1 MPPTEKI
8 LMMIEKIIL
17 IFISVFTLTAIYQEV
32 VHIFSVGTVKLG
44 DLLLLFL
51 YLEVFGMLALFY
63 KNHKIPIAIPIY
75 IAITALC
82 RVMILEGKALEPIEL
97 IAHAGAI
104 LLLGLAVF
112 LIYKSQEKTVAG
124 SSSESR

>member
-8 LMMIEKIIL
+8 FMMIEKIIL

-32 VHIFSVGTVKLG
+32 FHIFSVGTVKLG

>member
-1 MPPTEKI
+1 MLTNDRI
-8 LMMIEKIIL
+8 FMVIEKIIL
-17 IFISVFTLTAIYQEV
+17 IFIAIFTITAIFQEV
-32 VHIFSVGTVKLG
+32 IHIFSVGTVKLG

-63 KNHKIPIAIPIY
+63 KDHKIPIAIPIY

-97 IAHAGAI
+97 ISHAGAI
-104 LLLGLAVF
+104 LLLGLAVY
-112 LIYKSQEKTVAG
+112 LIYKSQEKNAAD
-124 SSSESR
+124 

>member
-1 MPPTEKI
+1 MLATQKI
-8 LMMIEKIIL
+8 FLVIEKIIL
-17 IFISVFTLTAIYQEV
+17 IFIALFTITAIYQEIL
-32 VHIFSVGTVKLG
+32 HIFSVGSVKLG

-63 KNHKIPIAIPIY
+63 KDHKIPIAIPIY

-82 RVMILEGKALEPIEL
+82 RVMILEGKALDSIEL
-97 IAHAGAI
+97 LAHALAI

-112 LIYKSQEKTVAG
+112 LIYKSQEKKHT
-124 SSSESR
+124 SE

>member
-1 MPPTEKI
+1 MLTNDKI
-8 LMMIEKIIL
+8 FFAIEKIIL
-17 IFISVFTLTAIYQEV
+17 IFIAIFTVTAIYQEI
-32 VHIFSVGTVKLG
+32 VHIFDVGIVKLG

-63 KNHKIPIAIPIY
+63 KDHKIPIAIPIY

-112 LIYKSQEKTVAG
+112 LIYKSQEKNA
-124 SSSESR
+124 SN

>member
-1 MPPTEKI
+1 MV
-8 LMMIEKIIL
+8 IEKIIL
-17 IFISVFTLTAIYQEV
+17 IFIAIFTITAIFQEV
-32 VHIFSVGTVKLG
+32 IHIFSVGTVKLG

-63 KNHKIPIAIPIY
+63 KDHKIPIAIPIY

-97 IAHAGAI
+97 ISHAGAI
-104 LLLGLAVF
+104 LLLGLAVY
-112 LIYKSQEKTVAG
+112 LIYKSQEKNAAD
-124 SSSESR
+124 

>member
-1 MPPTEKI
+1 MLATQKI
-8 LMMIEKIIL
+8 FLVIEKIIL
-17 IFISVFTLTAIYQEV
+17 IFIALFTITAICQEIL
-32 VHIFSVGTVKLG
+32 HIFSVGSVKLG

-63 KNHKIPIAIPIY
+63 KDHKIPIAIPIY

-82 RVMILEGKALEPIEL
+82 RVMILEGKALDSIEL
-97 IAHAGAI
+97 LAHALAI

-112 LIYKSQEKTVAG
+112 LIYKSQEKKHT
-124 SSSESR
+124 SE

>member
-1 MPPTEKI
+1 MLATEKI
-8 LMMIEKIIL
+8 FIVIEKIIL
-17 IFISVFTLTAIYQEV
+17 IFIALFTITAIYQEIT
-32 VHIFSVGTVKLG
+32 HIFAVGTVKLG

-63 KNHKIPIAIPIY
+63 KDHRIPIAIPIY

-82 RVMILEGKALEPIEL
+82 RVMILDGKALEPMEL
-97 IAHAGAI
+97 MAHAGAI

-112 LIYKSQEKTVAG
+112 LIYKSQANRTDE
-124 SSSESR
+124 

>member
-1 MPPTEKI
+1 MPLTDKI
-8 LMMIEKIIL
+8 FVVIEKVIL
-17 IFISVFTLTAIYQEV
+17 IFIALFTVTAIYQGV
-32 VHIFSVGTVKLG
+32 VHIVSIGVVKLG

-63 KNHKIPIAIPIY
+63 KDHKIPIAIPIY

-82 RVMILEGKALEPIEL
+82 RVMILDGKPLDPIEL

-104 LLLGLAVF
+104 LLLGLAIF
-112 LIYKSQEKTVAG
+112 LINKSQEKKTID
-124 SSSESR
+124 